1 MSDVNEEE
9 TFKVI
14 QSVYGGTYLLSS
26 TRGILEYDK
35 ELKLKLKVDD
45 LGNINITHILIPEV
59 GLEFIKLPTYNKIIN
74 QI

>member
-45 LGNINITHILIPEV
+45 LGNINITHILIREV

>member
-1 MSDVNEEE
+1 MSSANEEE
-9 TFKVI
+9 TFTVI

-26 TRGILEYDK
+26 TRGILEYNK
-35 ELKLKLKVDD
+35 ELKIDD